1 MAKKENFKE
10 VVEDKEIELKVKAE
24 KVSDQH
30 LQQMQQTVNTVNSPN
45 INQPAAPMQPSPPT
59 QPSFGGE
66 IPGSNTMPGQIN
78 PNLPIQPSVPQPSG
92 PQPFELTQLDLNADG
107 MLNEQELLNSITS
120 TQNPEIYNILNNL
133 ISQMGGNL
141 SGGVSMDEL
150 LQAYLSPQAPEF
162 TGGGGMGG
170 QLARDYR
177 RSIKHTKS
185 IKSIRKIKCHINQ
198 DI

>member
-1 MAKKENFKE
+1 MHTPGHFRPFTDFLN
-10 VVEDKEIELKVKAE
+10 
-24 KVSDQH
+24 QG
-30 LQQMQQTVNTVNSPN
+30 MNQTVNTVNSPN

-170 QLARDYR
+170 QLARQLYYPSTTGGFASAGSGITGGQSNIHSLLTQLGR
-177 RSIKHTKS
+177 
-185 IKSIRKIKCHINQ
+185 
-198 DI
+198 